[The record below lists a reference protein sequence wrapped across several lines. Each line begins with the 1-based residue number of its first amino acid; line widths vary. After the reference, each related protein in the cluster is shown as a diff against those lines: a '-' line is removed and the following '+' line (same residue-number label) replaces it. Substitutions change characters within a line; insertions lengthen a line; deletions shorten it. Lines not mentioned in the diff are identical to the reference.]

1 MRSRVRTASLD
12 SMTHCDTERTP
23 EAEQDVLYLHKTIST
38 CYHDFLDTWSRRK
51 FFHFLQC
58 LRIDLNVH
66 ACSGLRGVMR
76 RHGSEY
82 LGRAESV
89 QKEVYVG

>member
-1 MRSRVRTASLD
+1 
-12 SMTHCDTERTP
+12 MTHCDSERTP
-23 EAEQDVLYLHKTIST
+23 EAEQDVVVYLHKTIST
-38 CYHDFLDTWSRRK
+38 CYHNFLDTWSRRK

-66 ACSGLRGVMR
+66 ACSGLSGVMR